1 MALLGLGEG
10 EREGKGKGET
20 RKVEERERNE
30 RERERDYKAEEWGG
44 KRNTEKRGGGR
55 MRDKAINEGG
65 RGEGERRVA
74 KDIRIGKKAEGTMR
88 GKR

>member
-20 RKVEERERNE
+20 RKVEERERDE
-30 RERERDYKAEEWGG
+30 REREREYKAEEWGG
-44 KRNTEKRGGGR
+44 KRNTEKRGGR

-65 RGEGERRVA
+65 RGGERRVA